1 MTWPDASHYIA
12 AMEPE
17 LAALEEKTKRLI
29 NLCQA
34 MQRENQ
40 ELRQQLAGALAEKKQ
55 LAEKMGM
62 ARTRLETLLNRI
74 PENQS

>member
-1 MTWPDASHYIA
+1 MDA
-12 AMEPE
+12 E
-17 LAALEEKTKRLI
+17 LNALEEKTKRLI

-55 LAEKMGM
+55 LAEKMGA
-62 ARTRLETLLNRI
+62 ARTRLETLLTRI